1 MHPRPAFQCST
12 CPTTPRHRRPSRPL
26 LSKVPD
32 ADASPTTALLDLP
45 HDPEASDGHLD
56 LRELLGQGQKGNPVP
71 IPHKTL
77 HQATDLN
84 SLLRRRGWHN
94 QGESG
99 TLWSKSIILRKKERP
114 DLTTLG
120 MVQQTHQ
127 RLQTLS
133 AGRPCDPP
141 MSPTE
146 P

>member
-1 MHPRPAFQCST
+1 M
-12 CPTTPRHRRPSRPL
+12 

-32 ADASPTTALLDLP
+32 TDASPSTALLDLP

-114 DLTTLG
+114 DLIP
-120 MVQQTHQ
+120 
-127 RLQTLS
+127 LQVWFS
-133 AGRPCDPP
+133 RPTKDSNSFCRQALR
-141 MSPTE
+141 SPHASN
-146 P
+146 